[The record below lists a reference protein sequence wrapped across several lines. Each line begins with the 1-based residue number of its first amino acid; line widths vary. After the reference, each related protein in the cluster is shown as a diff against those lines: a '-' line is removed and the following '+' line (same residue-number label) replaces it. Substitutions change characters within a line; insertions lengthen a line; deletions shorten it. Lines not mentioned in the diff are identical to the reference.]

1 VKLWHIEG
9 GEPLRGRIE
18 VAGAKNVV
26 VKLMI
31 ATLLAKDETTLTNV
45 PDVGDVD
52 SAGEMITLLGGEV
65 ERLGANSIR
74 ICPEG
79 ISKHELPKD
88 LAQKSRA
95 STMFAGPLLTR
106 HGEAVLPMPGGDRIG
121 RRPLNWHFDGLK
133 KLNVEVRQGE
143 EAISLR
149 TSKLKAGSYRFPKNT
164 HTGTETLILAAVL
177 AEGQTVLENAAQ
189 EPEIDDLIAMLNR
202 MGARIR
208 RTSVRTIVVQGV
220 PELTGTTYEIMS
232 DRNEQVSFS
241 CMALA
246 TKGDLW
252 IDKAE
257 PEYLESFLQYMVK
270 TGAGIEVLSNA
281 IHVWYQGESLKP
293 LQVKTQPHPGFMTD
307 WQPLL
312 TTLLTQ
318 ANGVSTV
325 HETVFDR
332 RFDFVDELIEM
343 GAKIEL
349 MNPNVENPEAV
360 YNFSWQDRPRDD
372 LHAARIHGP
381 TPLHGIH
388 VQVTDVRAGASLVQA
403 ALMAEGQTSIVGVDH
418 IERGYERLVP
428 RLHALGANIQSV
440 VKTKRNS

>member
-1 VKLWHIEG
+1 MKRWHIEG
-9 GEPLRGRIE
+9 GEPLRGHIE

-45 PDVGDVD
+45 PDVGDVE
-52 SAGEMITLLGGEV
+52 SVGEMISLLGGEV
-65 ERLGANSIR
+65 DRLGPNSIT
-74 ICPEG
+74 ICPQD
-79 ISKHELPKD
+79 ISKHRLPRD

-95 STMFAGPLLTR
+95 STMFAGPLLAR
-106 HGEAVLPMPGGDRIG
+106 YGEAILPMPGGDRIG

-133 KLNVEVRQGE
+133 KLNVEVRQEGDV
-143 EAISLR
+143 ISLR
-149 TSKLKAGSYRFPKNT
+149 TLKLKGGSYRFPKNT
-164 HTGTETLILAAVL
+164 HTGTETLILAAAL

-189 EPEIDDLIAMLNR
+189 EPEVDDLIAMLNG
-202 MGARIR
+202 MGAHIQ
-208 RTSVRTIVVQGV
+208 RTSARTIVIKGV
-220 PELTGTTYEIMS
+220 TELSGTTYEIMS

-252 IDKAE
+252 VAKTQ
-257 PEYLESFLQYMVK
+257 PEYLQSFLQYMVN
-270 TGAGIEVLSNA
+270 TGAGMEVESDV
-281 IHVWYQGESLKP
+281 IHIWYQNEKLRP

-318 ANGVSTV
+318 ADGVSTV

-349 MNPNVENPEAV
+349 MNPTVKNPEAV
-360 YNFSWQDRPRDD
+360 YNFSWQDRPKED
-372 LHAARIHGP
+372 LHAARIYGP
-381 TPLHGIH
+381 TQLHGIRVH
-388 VQVTDVRAGASLVQA
+388 VTDVRAGASLVQA
-403 ALMAEGQTSIVGVDH
+403 ALMAEGETQIVGVDH
-418 IERGYERLVP
+418 VERGYERLVP
-428 RLHALGANIQSV
+428 RLKDLGANIQSV
-440 VKTKRNS
+440 VETNPE